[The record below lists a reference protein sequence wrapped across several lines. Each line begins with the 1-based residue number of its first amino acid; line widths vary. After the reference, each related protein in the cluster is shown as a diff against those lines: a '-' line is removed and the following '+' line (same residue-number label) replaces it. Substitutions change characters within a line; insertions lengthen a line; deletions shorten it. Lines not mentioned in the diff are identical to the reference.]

1 MQRHFELELR
11 ELQQKLLRL
20 GGLAEDMLRRAVESV
35 LNRNRELAQ
44 EVIDNDDEADALEN
58 EIEEYCI
65 QLIALHQPAASDVRF
80 LTMAMKINRD
90 LERMADKA
98 VDIAQRCLELMQNA
112 PVKPFIDLPRVAGIV
127 QEMVKDSLDAFVNRD
142 AVLAQEVRERDDRVD
157 AIYDQTLRELLT
169 YMIERPEL
177 IRPGISTLL
186 LFRHLERIGDLAAN
200 IGEEVYYLVEGDV
213 IRHPRVAKLKEKTE

>member
-35 LNRNRELAQ
+35 LNRNGELAQ
-44 EVIDNDDEADALEN
+44 GVIDSDDEADTLEN

-65 QLIALHQPAASDVRF
+65 QLIARHQPAASDVRF

-142 AVLAQEVRERDDRVD
+142 AVLAQEVRERDSRVD

-213 IRHPRVAKLKEKTE
+213 IRHQRAAKLKENAE

>member
-1 MQRHFELELR
+1 MQRRFELELS
-11 ELQQKLLRL
+11 ELQQKLLVL
-20 GGLAEDMLRRAVESV
+20 GGLAEDMLHRAVESV
-35 LNRNRELAQ
+35 LNRNGELAQ
-44 EVIDNDDEADALEN
+44 AVIDSDDQADALEN

-98 VDIAQRCLELMQNA
+98 VDIAQRCLELMEHA

-127 QEMVKDSLDAFVNRD
+127 QEMVKDTLDAFVNRD
-142 AVLAQEVRERDDRVD
+142 AILAQEVRERDKQVD

-213 IRHPRVAKLKEKTE
+213 IRHQRAAKLKEKTE

>member
-20 GGLAEDMLRRAVESV
+20 GGLAEDMLRRSVESV
-35 LNRNRELAQ
+35 LNRNGELAQ
-44 EVIDNDDEADALEN
+44 GVIDSDDEADTLEN

-65 QLIALHQPAASDVRF
+65 QLIARHQPAASDVRF

-142 AVLAQEVRERDDRVD
+142 AVLAQEVRERDSRVD

-213 IRHPRVAKLKEKTE
+213 IRHQRAAKLKENVE